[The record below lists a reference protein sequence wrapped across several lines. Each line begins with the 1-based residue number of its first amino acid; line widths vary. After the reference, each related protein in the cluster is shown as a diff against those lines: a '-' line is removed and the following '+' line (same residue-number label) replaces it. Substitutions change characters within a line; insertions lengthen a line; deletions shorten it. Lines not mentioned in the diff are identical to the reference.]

1 MQLYALIVKLPR
13 KAEIVGEGAQRV
25 AIAEEVMVP
34 LPHHRA
40 ETQRIDRAAS
50 LQRPPTEK
58 ALNQPQ
64 SLQARVAVL
73 ADDQMIMHG
82 NFQGVAHR
90 DDLTGE
96 LDVVGRRL
104 RIAGWM
110 IVDKD
115 DRRSAEFE
123 RAAHDLPGID
133 RGMIDRAD
141 ALNLVGD
148 QMILLV
154 EKEHAKFL
162 VVEEGHRGAAVID
175 DGGETRQ
182 RRPLFDRGFGKTFG
196 RRLDNL

>member
-1 MQLYALIVKLPR
+1 MPLFHS
-13 KAEIVGEGAQRV
+13 GAQR
-25 AIAEEVMVP
+25 
-34 LPHHRA
+34 
-40 ETQRIDRAAS
+40 TD
-50 LQRPPTEK
+50 QRPQSEK
-58 ALNQPQ
+58 ALNQLQ
-64 SLQARVAVL
+64 SLQARVTVL

-82 NFQGVAHR
+82 NFEGFAHR

-104 RIAGWM
+104 WIAGWM

-115 DRRSAEFE
+115 DRRSAEFK

-154 EKEHAKFL
+154 ENVPATWN
-162 VVEEGHRGAAVID
+162 RAA
-175 DGGETRQ
+175 
-182 RRPLFDRGFGKTFG
+182 PAGKVQSDS
-196 RRLDNL
+196 RLSRD